1 MPSVSLDININASV
15 DRVWEAVLDI
25 ERYSDSMENVRW
37 VKILERDGATLRR
50 SAWSIVLKGSILE
63 WQEEDRIDPEAHTVR
78 FQQLSGDLAEFD
90 GEWNLEELEPGL
102 TRVTFDVSFE
112 IGIPLLAE
120 MLNPVAQRSLGENC
134 KEMLA
139 GVEREA
145 LAA

>member
-1 MPSVSLDININASV
+1 VPSVSLDININASV
-15 DRVWEAVLDI
+15 DRVWDAVLDV
-25 ERYSDSMENVRW
+25 ERYSDSMANVRW
-37 VKILERDGATLRR
+37 VKILERDGATTRR

-63 WQEEDRIDPEAHTVR
+63 WQEEDRIDPEARTVR
-78 FQQLSGDLAEFD
+78 FQQLSGDLAKFD
-90 GEWNLEELEPGL
+90 GEWSLKEFEPGL
-102 TRVTFDVSFE
+102 TKVTFDVSFE

-120 MLNPVAQRSLGENC
+120 MLNPVAERSLGENC

>member
-15 DRVWEAVLDI
+15 DRVWDAVLDI
-25 ERYSDSMENVRW
+25 ERYSDSMANVRW
-37 VKILERDGATLRR
+37 VKVLERDGATLRR

-63 WQEEDRIDPEAHTVR
+63 WQEEDRLDPEAHTVR
-78 FQQLSGDLAEFD
+78 FHQLSGDLAEFD
-90 GEWNLEELEPGL
+90 GEWSLEELEPGL

-120 MLNPVAQRSLGENC
+120 MLNPVAQRSLRENC